1 MVCYRSS
8 LLFFYAELIL
18 ENMLFYFKHNF
29 LFMIHNIIHTHRY
42 AIKCVQDTGF
52 LEYEILDSN
61 LYYSVTVF
69 ASLLACVDLEKP

>member
-1 MVCYRSS
+1 
-8 LLFFYAELIL
+8 
-18 ENMLFYFKHNF
+18 
-29 LFMIHNIIHTHRY
+29 MIHNIIHTHRY